1 MYHPPVRGRLAKSV
15 FPPAIVAIVGLIAGA
30 ATCGVCGVAR
40 ADEPSAGDVASARK
54 IGFEGMKLAE
64 KGDCATAIDK
74 LARAEKLFHAPTT
87 LGRLGECQV
96 QVGKVVEGTENLG
109 RVAREELASNAPAA
123 FVAARARA
131 KKQLAL
137 ATPKLAHAKIVVRA
151 PSDATVSVTVD
162 SLPVNAAN
170 VGEERV
176 LDPGPHLVE
185 ASAPGY
191 RKASSTINLREGATE
206 DVTLTLI
213 IDPEGARAARAAAA
227 AGPAPGPATEASPT
241 TATGGP
247 DTKPRAADS
256 PNRTLA
262 YVVLGAGVVG
272 VGIGSIFGLT
282 ALSKKSDLS
291 KACPNSTCHTSQQG
305 DLDSAKTSGTISTI
319 GFLVG
324 GAALVAGGVLFFTAS
339 SGSSATGS
347 SSGAGSPSASV
358 APPAFVARP
367 YFGLT
372 SAGVSGSF

>member
-1 MYHPPVRGRLAKSV
+1 VYDPSVRGRLATSA
-15 FPPAIVAIVGLIAGA
+15 FFRRIVGIAATAAGICGA
-30 ATCGVCGVAR
+30 ATCAAPGVAH
-40 ADEPSAGDVASARK
+40 ADEPSAADVASARK

-64 KGDCATAIDK
+64 KGDCAAAIDK

-96 QVGKVVEGTENLG
+96 QVGKVVEGTESLG
-109 RVAREELASNAPAA
+109 RVAREELATNAPAA

-137 ATPKLAHAKIVVRA
+137 ATPKLAHAKIIVRA
-151 PSDATVSVTVD
+151 PSDATVSVSVD

-191 RKASSTINLREGATE
+191 RRASSAINLREGATE

-213 IDPEGARAARAAAA
+213 IDPEAARAARSAAA
-227 AGPAPGPATEASPT
+227 AGPAPGPVPDASSSAAP
-241 TATGGP
+241 GGS
-247 DTKPRAADS
+247 DTKPVASEA

-262 YVVLGAGVVG
+262 YVVLGLGVVG
-272 VGIGSIFGLT
+272 VGVGSVFGLS

-305 DLDSAKTSGTISTI
+305 ALDSAKTSGTISTI
-319 GFLVG
+319 AFAAG
-324 GAALVAGGVLFFTAS
+324 GAALIAGGVLFFTAS
-339 SGSSATGS
+339 SPA
-347 SSGAGSPSASV
+347 PSA
-358 APPAFVARP
+358 AFVARP
-367 YFGLT
+367 YVGLT

>member
-1 MYHPPVRGRLAKSV
+1 MRGRLATPVDGSSLG
-15 FPPAIVAIVGLIAGA
+15 IVAFVALVAVTCVA
-30 ATCGVCGVAR
+30 TTCGAPGVAH
-40 ADEPSAGDVASARK
+40 ADEPTAADVASARK

-64 KGDCATAIDK
+64 KGDCAAAIDK

-123 FVAARARA
+123 FVAARVRA

-137 ATPKLAHAKIVVRA
+137 ATPKLARAKIVVRA
-151 PSDATVSVTVD
+151 ASDATVTVAVD

-170 VGEERV
+170 LGEERV

-191 RKASSTINLREGATE
+191 RKVSTTINLREGATE

-213 IDPEGARAARAAAA
+213 IDPEAARAARAAAA
-227 AGPAPGPATEASPT
+227 AGPAPGPAPESSASA
-241 TATGGP
+241 TAGAP
-247 DTKPRAADS
+247 DAKPRAADS

-262 YVVLGAGVVG
+262 YVVLGLGVAGVG
-272 VGIGSIFGLT
+272 VGSVLGLT

-305 DLDSAKTSGTISTI
+305 DLDSARTSGTISTI
-319 GFLVG
+319 AFAAG
-324 GAALVAGGVLFFTAS
+324 GAALIVGGVLFFTAP
-339 SGSSATGS
+339 
-347 SSGAGSPSASV
+347 SP
-358 APPAFVARP
+358 APPAAFVARP
-367 YFGLT
+367 YIGIS